1 MAMFDRAAEAYDR
14 HAADSAYN
22 AHYDRP
28 AMLELLGDVSGLRVL
43 DAGCGSGL
51 YAAELLSRGAEV
63 VGVDESEKLIRLAR
77 RRAPGAEFHVQ
88 ALEKPLSW
96 AADRSFD
103 RVLMALVLHHIH
115 YPVNTL
121 RELHRVLRDDGRLLI
136 STGHPTDDWRRLGG
150 SYFTRER
157 IEETWSMGV
166 QTSYRRAPL
175 ETLVGE
181 FGEAGFVVEKL
192 IEPRPADTMKER
204 YPEAHEKLS
213 RVPAFIGF
221 RLMKHPGRLR

>member
-14 HAADSAYN
+14 HAADSAHN

-28 AMLELLGDVSGLRVL
+28 AMLGLLGDVSGLSIL

-51 YAAELLSRGAEV
+51 YAAELLSRGAGV
-63 VGVDESEKLIRLAR
+63 VGVDASEKLIRLAR
-77 RRAPGAEFHVQ
+77 RRAPDAEFHVQ
-88 ALEKPLSW
+88 ALEKPLTW
-96 AADRSFD
+96 AADKSFD

-121 RELHRVLRDDGRLLI
+121 REFHRVLRDDGRLVL

-166 QTSYRRAPL
+166 QTAYRRAPL

-181 FGEAGFVVEKL
+181 FAEAGFVVEKL
-192 IEPRPADTMKER
+192 IEPRPTETMKEK
-204 YPEAHEKLS
+204 YPQTYEKLS

-221 RLMKHPGRLR
+221 SLMKHPDSR